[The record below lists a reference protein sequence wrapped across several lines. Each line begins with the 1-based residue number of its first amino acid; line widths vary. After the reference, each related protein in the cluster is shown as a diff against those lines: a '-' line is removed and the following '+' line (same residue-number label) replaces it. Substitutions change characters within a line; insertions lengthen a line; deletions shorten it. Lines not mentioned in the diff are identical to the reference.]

1 MVDISRKTSE
11 RISCKKNTANKNS
24 TVRIT
29 KKKKRLML
37 VSVYSIFG
45 KKKLRFI
52 KNQEASRLLRKLG
65 IRAPLRNIPF
75 TVDIL
80 F

>member
-29 KKKKRLML
+29 KKKKINACF
-37 VSVYSIFG
+37 S
-45 KKKLRFI
+45 
-52 KNQEASRLLRKLG
+52 LLY
-65 IRAPLRNIPF
+65 F
-75 TVDIL
+75 W
-80 F
+80 